1 MNTEVINYALLGTMV
16 IFVVKERK
24 RIGNL
29 FSVFMYRDKN
39 REIEESIEDIIREK
53 KVSIEEAKDILIT
66 NEIIKALRISKK
78 QWVINSDMIINQGDR
93 ISFIDKEIGFIQG
106 DFLGLIESEVTGY
119 DDLYVL
125 RNSKN
130 SQIRQVPISYVK
142 EDTINVYKNKKN

>member
-29 FSVFMYRDKN
+29 FSVFMHRDKN